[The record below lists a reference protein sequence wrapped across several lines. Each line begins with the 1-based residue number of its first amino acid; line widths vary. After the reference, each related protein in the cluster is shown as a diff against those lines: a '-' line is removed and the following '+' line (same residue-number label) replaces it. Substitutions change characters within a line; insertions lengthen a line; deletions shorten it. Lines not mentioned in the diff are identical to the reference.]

1 MKNNKC
7 GAVRDMVVRCV
18 ANIVHS
24 QALNIKSGWTNIFSV
39 FHIAAGD
46 QDENI
51 VELAFQTTGKIVTD
65 LFEMQFHTMVDSFQ
79 VHSLHRIRICLGCK
93 GCQFCRISD

>member
-1 MKNNKC
+1 M
-7 GAVRDMVVRCV
+7 
-18 ANIVHS
+18 
-24 QALNIKSGWTNIFSV
+24 

-79 VHSLHRIRICLGCK
+79 VGTLATQDSYLLGMQGMPILPDFRLILK
-93 GCQFCRISD
+93 PYTG